1 MRYTGSMIGQRRL
14 PNGRMIPLAVLAASV
29 GALGTAYVAEIV
41 FGLEPCILCLYQRV
55 PYAVTGVLAVLAL
68 SARPGTVQAATVG
81 VCGVVFAAGAAI
93 AFHHVGVEQHWWA
106 SAACG
111 GELATGTSLADMKAQ
126 LSRPQPTACDA
137 VDWTLFGLS
146 MATYNAAAS
155 LALAGAA
162 LAGARM
168 LIKERTA

>member
-1 MRYTGSMIGQRRL
+1 MRYTGSMTGQRLL
-14 PNGRMIPLAVLAASV
+14 PNGRMISFAILAAST
-29 GALGTAYVAEIV
+29 GALGTAYVAEV
-41 FGLEPCILCLYQRV
+41 FFGLEPCILCLYQRV

-68 SARPGTVQAATVG
+68 SARPGMVQAATVG
-81 VCGVVFAAGAAI
+81 VCGVVFAMGAAI
-93 AFHHVGVEQHWWA
+93 ALYHVGVEQHWWA

-111 GELATGTSLADMKAQ
+111 GELATGLSRADMKAA
-126 LSRPQPTACDA
+126 LSAPQPTACDE

-155 LALAGAA
+155 LVLAGAA

-168 LIKERTA
+168 LSKGRTA

>member
-1 MRYTGSMIGQRRL
+1 MRYTGSMTSHRRL
-14 PNGRMIPLAVLAASV
+14 PNGRMIPLAILAASL

-55 PYAVTGVLAVLAL
+55 PYAVTGGLALLAL
-68 SARPGTVQAATVG
+68 STRPGSVQAASVG
-81 VCGVVFAAGAAI
+81 ICGVVFAAGAAI
-93 AFHHVGVEQHWWA
+93 AFYHVGVEQNWWA

-111 GELATGTSLADMKAQ
+111 GELATGISLADMQAL
-126 LSRPQPTACDA
+126 LSRPQPKACDA

-168 LIKERTA
+168 LIKERMA

>member
-1 MRYTGSMIGQRRL
+1 MRYTGSMLSQRHL
-14 PNGRMIPLAVLAASV
+14 PNGRLIPLAILAASA
-29 GALGTAYVAEIV
+29 GALGTAYVAEVV

-81 VCGVVFAAGAAI
+81 VCAVVFAAGAAV
-93 AFHHVGVEQHWWA
+93 AFYHVGVEQHWWA

-111 GELATGTSLADMKAQ
+111 GELATDLSPADMIAQ
-126 LSRPQPTACDA
+126 LSRPQPKTCDE

-146 MATYNAAAS
+146 IATYNVFAS

-168 LIKERTA
+168 LIKAKTA